1 MYRNIYISYFV
12 SKKKETK
19 GKKKTTETKE
29 ENEKNVV
36 VVSSICGKPN
46 GIKQCCLRI
55 WSVYFKL
62 KWSNREFLLFVH
74 MKLMLV
80 MCNKRNQSLL
90 YNNNIWRAH
99 FQEWKWKKF
108 IKINFCLLC
117 PLLKFY
123 VYVMCYYEI
132 LWFYQDFKKENLC
145 FLNLSSVY
153 AATILGLSLEI
164 MLSPLTWTEHLCNC
178 KDLSFMSEQAS
189 YLFLGGQIHQW
200 LC

>member
-1 MYRNIYISYFV
+1 
-12 SKKKETK
+12 
-19 GKKKTTETKE
+19 
-29 ENEKNVV
+29 
-36 VVSSICGKPN
+36 
-46 GIKQCCLRI
+46 
-55 WSVYFKL
+55 
-62 KWSNREFLLFVH
+62 
-74 MKLMLV
+74 

-90 YNNNIWRAH
+90 YKNNIWCALSRMKIKEIH
-99 FQEWKWKKF
+99 SDKFLFIMSSLKIFKIFWFYNIFQSS
-108 IKINFCLLC
+108 
-117 PLLKFY
+117 Y

-145 FLNLSSVY
+145 FLNLYSVY